1 MNFIKCFALSV
12 ALLAGTLAAT
22 PVLAHAKMQMA
33 MPAANS
39 VVASPKSIMV
49 HFNEKVTAKLSGF
62 EVTGPDG
69 KPLALDPQVDKSG
82 LMLTAKVDKPLA
94 PGLYKVK
101 WHAVAGDGHR
111 MTGDYSFTVK

>member
-1 MNFIKCFALSV
+1 MKHIKSFALSI
-12 ALLAGTLAAT
+12 ALLAGTLTATAA
-22 PVLAHAKMQMA
+22 LAHTKMQMA

-39 VVASPKSIMV
+39 VGASPKSIMV

-69 KPLALDPQVDKSG
+69 KVLALDPQVDKSG